1 MRKVFL
7 SVMLLCGS
15 SMGFA
20 QLMEVGTTQKVDLP
34 EGVKVD
40 QAMISPAGDYL
51 LVSDQMKQ
59 GLQKLDLTTGQLT
72 TVTTALGSEYDAKIL
87 NNGNTIVYRE
97 NQIGADHLKRQAL
110 KSVNLQTGE
119 VRTLVDATRQLNGV
133 AALNETVYVVNGRKL
148 SAKAVGTAK
157 ADKSQSV
164 AFIEYGQLMLAKDG
178 KTITL
183 SPNGQEGQSYLWP
196 SVSPDGTKVLYY
208 LAGHGA
214 FTCNIDGTGV
224 KHVGNIRAAR
234 WYDNNIV
241 VGMHDTDNG
250 EFVTASEV
258 VAYSADGSEKQ
269 VLSDASTMAMY
280 PSVSANGEK
289 ISFTTP
295 SGEAYIINVK
305 TK

>member
-1 MRKVFL
+1 
-7 SVMLLCGS
+7 
-15 SMGFA
+15 MGFA
-20 QLMEVGTTQKVDLP
+20 QLMEVGSTQRVDLP

-40 QAMISPAGDYL
+40 QAVISPAGDYL

-59 GLQKLDLTTGQLT
+59 GLQKLDLATGQLT

-87 NNGNTIVYRE
+87 NDGNTIVYRE
-97 NQIGADHLKRQAL
+97 NQVGTDHLKRQAL

-119 VRTLVDATRQLNGV
+119 VQTLAEATRDLNGV
-133 AALNETVYVVNGRKL
+133 AANAGVVYMVKGHNL
-148 SAKAVGTAK
+148 SAKSLNGTK
-157 ADKSQSV
+157 ADKSLPV
-164 AFIEYGQLMLAKDG
+164 AYIEYGQLMLAKDG
-178 KTITL
+178 KVITL

-208 LAGHGA
+208 LAGEGA

-258 VAYSADGSEKQ
+258 VAYAADGSEKQ
-269 VLSDASTMAMY
+269 VLSDASTLAMY
-280 PSVSANGEK
+280 PTVSANGEK